1 MTTPATAR
9 HFAGPP
15 SSPFAGADVC
25 GHAGLSLPDDA
36 DRPVFDHDLWDFTD
50 VIGLPVQ
57 MPLHQRHFDF
67 TTITQP
73 GCRLVAKELVMAMLA
88 PLHPAVAL
96 LPRAYRTPL
105 HLRSCA
111 ARLDE
116 LSRLF
121 TWLAQQGTSSLAQLD
136 TTDCEAYLA
145 HRRFVLD
152 EDGAVVGEQSPGVRR
167 AAAQAVIDLI
177 NYRDLF
183 TVDRVRPDLRP
194 WGGASA
200 SAVAEMPSGRHA
212 NKTAPVPGEV
222 LQPMLAAALH
232 LVTVLGPH
240 AVALQQQI
248 RETDRVSSL
257 KAAGLRHS
265 APTVIED
272 IKAVLAGY
280 TATGTALPMI
290 EDHDISE
297 RLAAGWASGDP
308 LLPVATGILARQ
320 AGYTQLWAKW
330 MPLLRGPLQDAV
342 NSGGVDRQFA
352 RDAAEIPA
360 ADGSGMLPWTLPLHR
375 SQAVA
380 LVGIVR
386 TAAIVLLAAVSGMR
400 ASELMELRV
409 GSRRPVEEPVP
420 GLRRFRLA
428 SKVVKGRPLG
438 GTDDEW
444 VVIEPAYQAAEIAEQ
459 LHDDPQPGAPL
470 FGRFAFYVRYKWFR
484 AWVNSD
490 AGRRLGL
497 APIPDALV
505 NPRMLRRTLA
515 LEMAYR
521 PGGVLATKIH
531 LKHVATATTEG
542 YASRP
547 GGAQAEL
554 LAEVNKHEA
563 DRNLDLV
570 LAEFRNYQQGILP
583 AGPGARELTEFFA
596 LVDEK
601 LEPATATAPRVQRND
616 RDILNLL
623 SKRADVLHLAPANYC
638 WFTDPSRALCL
649 RLAGTATAERPLIGM
664 CDSARCPQ
672 ATHHASHRPVWAEH
686 AERTK
691 TFLGQLGKT
700 RAAERTRLTADHD
713 RALRVVAQIDA
724 ASQTPDEDR
733 A

>member
-240 AVALQQQI
+240 AVALQRQI

-272 IKAVLAGY
+272 IKAVL
-280 TATGTALPMI
+280 
-290 EDHDISE
+290 
-297 RLAAGWASGDP
+297 
-308 LLPVATGILARQ
+308 

-470 FGRFAFYVRYKWFR
+470 FGQFAFYVRYKWFR

-497 APIPDALV
+497 APIPDGLV

-691 TFLGQLGKT
+691 TFLGQLGAPRKT
-700 RAAERTRLTADHD
+700 EQARLQADYD
-713 RALRVVAQIDA
+713 RA
-724 ASQTPDEDR
+724 
-733 A
+733 